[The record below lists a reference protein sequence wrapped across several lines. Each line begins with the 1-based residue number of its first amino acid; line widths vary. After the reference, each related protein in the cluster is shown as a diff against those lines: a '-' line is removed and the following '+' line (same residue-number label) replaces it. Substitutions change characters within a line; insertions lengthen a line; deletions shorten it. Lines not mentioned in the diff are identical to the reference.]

1 MIEIQEKKEVMT
13 EEKMRFEAEVSRL
26 LDIVVHSL
34 YSNKDIFLRE
44 LISNA
49 SDACDKLRYEAIA
62 NPDLLAG
69 DADFKVRL
77 LTDDVRNVLTIADNG
92 IGMNKEDLIDNLGTI
107 ANSGTAKF
115 LDAVAK
121 SDAPKDV
128 DLIGQ
133 FGVGFYSAFMVAG
146 KVDVVSKK
154 AGEDQAWKW
163 SSDGKGEY
171 TIAEAEMEGHG
182 TQITLHL
189 TDEYKEFTDEH
200 RLKHIVKT
208 YSDHIGIPVVLMKG
222 DGDET
227 LNEASALWT
236 RPKSEITEE
245 QYKEFYKHNSH
256 AFDDPWKTIHYRAE
270 GAIEYTGLLY
280 LPTMRPFDLY
290 EPQRKGHLKLYVR
303 KVFITEGADDLLP
316 PWLRFVSGVVD
327 SQDLP
332 LNVSREML
340 QHNPVLTKIKNGL
353 TKKILSELE
362 TAAKKDADGFETFW
376 ENFGAVVKEGLY
388 EDPSNRDRIL
398 KIAKFRSTKDDG
410 WTTLADYVERM
421 KDGQKAIYYI
431 SGEDIEALKRS
442 PQLEGFA
449 AKGIEVLLLTDPVD
463 EFWLPSVG
471 QFDEKDF
478 KSVTRGGADLNDVKA
493 DDKDDAKD
501 DKKDDAASDAS
512 LDALIASIKIALGDG
527 IKDVRESDRLTSSA
541 CCLIADETGMDLR
554 MERLMKQHNRVDQIS
569 PRILEINAK
578 HSLIK
583 KLSDIAIKDAKA
595 PILNDAALLLLD
607 QARILEGE
615 ALPDPVNFA
624 RRLDLIMEKGLGA

>member
-1 MIEIQEKKEVMT
+1 MT

-62 NPDLLAG
+62 KPDLLAG

-92 IGMNKEDLIDNLGTI
+92 IGMNKEDLVDNLGTI

-115 LDAVAK
+115 LDAVSK
-121 SDAPKDV
+121 SDNAKDV

-133 FGVGFYSAFMVAG
+133 FGVGFYSAFMVAN
-146 KVDVVSKK
+146 KVEVVSRK

-171 TIAEAEMEGHG
+171 TISEAEMEGRG

-189 TDEYKEFTDEH
+189 TDDNKEFTDEH
-200 RLKHIVKT
+200 RLRHIVKT

-236 RPKSEITEE
+236 RPKSEITDE
-245 QYKEFYKHNSH
+245 QYKEFYKHTSH
-256 AFDDPWKTIHYRAE
+256 AFDDPWKTIHYQAE

-290 EPQRKGHLKLYVR
+290 DPQRKGHLKLYVR
-303 KVFITEGADDLLP
+303 KVFITEGADELLP

-340 QHNPVLTKIKNGL
+340 QDHPLLTKIKNGL
-353 TKKILSELE
+353 TKKVLSELE
-362 TAAKKDADGFETFW
+362 TAAKKDAEGYETFW
-376 ENFGAVVKEGLY
+376 ENFGSVVKEGLY
-388 EDPSNRDRIL
+388 EDQTNRDRIL
-398 KIAKFRSTKDDG
+398 KLARFRSTHGDG

-431 SGEDIEALKRS
+431 SGEDIDALKRS

-463 EFWLPSVG
+463 EFWMPSVG
-471 QFDEKDF
+471 QFEEKDF
-478 KSVTRGGADLNDVKA
+478 KSVTRGGADLNDIKS
-493 DDKDDAKD
+493 DDKEADKD
-501 DKKDDAASDAS
+501 DKKEEDASDAS
-512 LDALIASIKIALGDG
+512 ALIAAIKLALGNG
-527 IKDVRESDRLTSSA
+527 VKDVRESDRLTSSA
-541 CCLIADETGMDLR
+541 CCLIADEMGMDLR
-554 MERLMKQHNRVDQIS
+554 MERLMKQHNRVDEIS
-569 PRILEINAK
+569 PRILEINPK

-583 KLSDIAIKDAKA
+583 KLSDIATKDAKA

-615 ALPDPVNFA
+615 ALPDPVSFA
-624 RRLDLIMEKGLGA
+624 RRLDLVMEKGLGA

>member
-1 MIEIQEKKEVMT
+1 MT

-62 NPDLLAG
+62 KPELLAG
-69 DADFKVRL
+69 DAEFKVRL
-77 LTDDVRNVLTIADNG
+77 LTDNVRNVLTIADNG
-92 IGMNKEDLIDNLGTI
+92 IGMNKEDLIENLGTI

-115 LDAVAK
+115 LEAASK
-121 SDAPKDV
+121 SENAKDV

-133 FGVGFYSAFMVAG
+133 FGVGFYSAFMVAN
-146 KVDVVSKK
+146 KVDVISKK

-163 SSDGKGEY
+163 SSGGKGEY
-171 TIAEAEMEGHG
+171 TIAEAEMETRG

-189 TDEYKEFTDEH
+189 TDEFKEFTDEH
-200 RLKHIVKT
+200 RLRHIVKT
-208 YSDHIGIPVVLMKG
+208 YSDHISIPVVLMKG

-227 LNEASALWT
+227 LNAASALWT
-236 RPKSEITEE
+236 RSKSDITDE
-245 QYKEFYKHNSH
+245 QYNEFYKQNSH

-290 EPQRKGHLKLYVR
+290 DPQRKGHLKLYVR

-353 TKKILSELE
+353 TKKVLSELE
-362 TAAKKDADGFETFW
+362 TAAKKDVEGFETFW
-376 ENFGAVVKEGLY
+376 DTFGSVVKEGLY
-388 EDPSNRDRIL
+388 EDQSNRDRIL
-398 KIAKFRSTKDDG
+398 KIAKFRSTKGDG

-421 KDGQKAIYYI
+421 KEGQKAIYYI
-431 SGEDIEALKRS
+431 SGEDVDALKRS

-463 EFWLPSVG
+463 EFWMPSVG

-478 KSVTRGGADLNDVKA
+478 KSVTRGGADLNDVKS

-512 LDALIASIKIALGDG
+512 VDALIASIKIALGTD
-527 IKDVRESDRLTSSA
+527 IKDVRESDRLTNSA
-541 CCLIADETGMDLR
+541 CCLIADEMGMDLR
-554 MERLMKQHNRVDQIS
+554 MERMMKQHNRVDQVS
-569 PRILEINAK
+569 PRILEINPK

-583 KLSDIAIKDAKA
+583 KLSDIAITDAKA
-595 PILNDAALLLLD
+595 PILHDAALLLLD

-615 ALPDPVNFA
+615 ALPDPVSFA
-624 RRLDLIMEKGLGA
+624 RRLDLIMEKGLAA

>member
-1 MIEIQEKKEVMT
+1 
-13 EEKMRFEAEVSRL
+13 MRFEAEVSRL

-62 NPDLLAG
+62 KPDLLAG

-77 LTDDVRNVLTIADNG
+77 LTDNVRNVLTIADNG
-92 IGMNKEDLIDNLGTI
+92 IGMNKEDLVENLGTI

-115 LDAVAK
+115 LDAVSK
-121 SDAPKDV
+121 SDNAKDV

-133 FGVGFYSAFMVAG
+133 FGVGFYSAFMVAN
-146 KVDVVSKK
+146 KVEVVSKK

-171 TIAEAEMEGHG
+171 TIAEAEMEGRG

-189 TDEYKEFTDEH
+189 TDDNKEFTDEH
-200 RLKHIVKT
+200 RLRHIVKT

-256 AFDDPWKTIHYRAE
+256 AFDDPWKTIHYQAE

-290 EPQRKGHLKLYVR
+290 DPQRKGHLKLYVR
-303 KVFITEGADDLLP
+303 KVFITDGADELLP

-340 QHNPVLTKIKNGL
+340 QDHPLLTKIKNGL
-353 TKKILSELE
+353 TKKVLSELE
-362 TAAKKDADGFETFW
+362 TAAKKDTKGYETFW
-376 ENFGAVVKEGLY
+376 ENFGSVVKEGLY
-388 EDPSNRDRIL
+388 EDQTNRDRIL
-398 KIAKFRSTKDDG
+398 KLARFRSTHGDG
-410 WTTLADYVERM
+410 WTTLSEYVERM
-421 KDGQKAIYYI
+421 KEGQKAIYYI
-431 SGEDIEALKRS
+431 SGEDIDALKRS

-463 EFWLPSVG
+463 EFWMPSVG
-471 QFDEKDF
+471 QFEEKDF
-478 KSVTRGGADLNDVKA
+478 KSVTRGGADLNDIKS
-493 DDKDDAKD
+493 DDKDADED
-501 DKKDDAASDAS
+501 DKKYDAKTDAS
-512 LDALIASIKIALGDG
+512 VDALIAAIKLALGKG
-527 IKDVRESDRLTSSA
+527 VKDVRESDRLTSSA
-541 CCLIADETGMDLR
+541 CCLIADEMGMDLR
-554 MERLMKQHNRVDQIS
+554 MERLMKQHNRVDEIS
-569 PRILEINAK
+569 PRILEINPK

-615 ALPDPVNFA
+615 ALPDPVSFA
-624 RRLDLIMEKGLGA
+624 RRLDLVMEKGLGA

>member
-1 MIEIQEKKEVMT
+1 MT

-62 NPDLLAG
+62 KPELLAG
-69 DADFKVRL
+69 DSEFKVRL
-77 LTDDVRNVLTIADNG
+77 LTDNVRNVLTIADNG
-92 IGMNKEDLIDNLGTI
+92 IGMNKTDLIENLGTI

-115 LDAVAK
+115 VEALSK
-121 SDAPKDV
+121 SDKAKDV

-146 KVDVVSKK
+146 QVDVVTKK

-189 TDEYKEFTDEH
+189 TDDFKEFTEEY
-200 RLKHIVKT
+200 RLRHIVKT
-208 YSDHIGIPVVLMKG
+208 YSDHIGIPVVLMKA
-222 DGDET
+222 DGNDET

-236 RPKSEITEE
+236 RPKSDITDE

-256 AFDDPWKTIHYRAE
+256 AFDDPWKTIHYQAE
-270 GAIEYTGLLY
+270 GAIEYTGLLF

-290 EPQRKGHLKLYVR
+290 DPARKGHLKLYVR

-332 LNVSREML
+332 LNISREML

-353 TKKILSELE
+353 TKKLLSELE
-362 TAAKKDADGFETFW
+362 TASNKDSKGFETFW
-376 ENFGAVVKEGLY
+376 ENFGSVVKEGLY
-388 EDPSNRDRIL
+388 EDYTNRDRIL
-398 KIAKFRSTKDDG
+398 KLARFRSTHSDG
-410 WTTLADYVERM
+410 WTTLADYVTRM

-431 SGEDIEALKRS
+431 SGEDVDALKRS

-471 QFDEKDF
+471 QFEEKDF
-478 KSVTRGGADLNDVKA
+478 KSVTRGGADLADVKS

-512 LDALIASIKIALGDG
+512 LDALIASIKIALGTS

-554 MERLMKQHNRVDQIS
+554 MERLMKQHNRVDEIS
-569 PRILEINAK
+569 PRILEINPK

-583 KLSDIAIKDAKA
+583 KLSDIAIKDAKT
-595 PILNDAALLLLD
+595 PILHDAALLLLD

-615 ALPDPVNFA
+615 ALPDPVSFA
-624 RRLDLIMEKGLGA
+624 RRLDLVMEKGLGS

>member
-1 MIEIQEKKEVMT
+1 MT

-34 YSNKDIFLRE
+34 YSNKEIFLRE

-62 NPDLLAG
+62 QPDLISG
-69 DADFKVRL
+69 DPDFKVRL
-77 LTDDVRNVLTIADNG
+77 MTDNVRHVLTVIDNG
-92 IGMNKEDLIDNLGTI
+92 IGMNREELVDNLGTI

-115 LDAVAK
+115 IDALGKSGDAK
-121 SDAPKDV
+121 KSV

-133 FGVGFYSAFMVAG
+133 FGVGFYSAFMVAD
-146 KVDVVSKK
+146 KVEVLTKK

-163 SSDGKGEY
+163 TSDGKGEY
-171 TIAEAEMEGHG
+171 TIAEAEMEGRG

-189 TDEYKEFTDEH
+189 GEESKDFTDEH
-200 RLKHIVKT
+200 RLRHIVKT
-208 YSDHIGIPVVLMKG
+208 YSDHIGIPVVLMKA
-222 DGDET
+222 DGEDET

-236 RPKSEITEE
+236 RPKSEITDE
-245 QYKEFYKHNSH
+245 QYAEFYKHNSH
-256 AFDDPWKTIHYRAE
+256 AFDEPWKTIHYQAE

-280 LPTMRPFDLY
+280 VPTMRPFDLY
-290 EPQRKGHLKLYVR
+290 DPARKGHLKLYVR
-303 KVFITEGADDLLP
+303 KVFITEDTDELLP

-340 QHNPVLTKIKNGL
+340 QHHPLLTKIKNGL
-353 TKKILSELE
+353 TKKLLSELE
-362 TAAKKDADGFETFW
+362 SSAKKDEKGYETFW
-376 ENFGAVVKEGLY
+376 DTFGAVLKEGLY
-388 EDPSNRDRIL
+388 EDFTYRDRIL
-398 KIAKFRSTKDDG
+398 KLARFRSSKVDG
-410 WTTLADYVERM
+410 WTSLADYVERM

-431 SGEDIEALKRS
+431 SGEDIDALKRS
-442 PQLEGFA
+442 PQLEGFD
-449 AKGIEVLLLTDPVD
+449 AKGVEVLLLTDPVD

-471 QFDEKDF
+471 QFDEKEF
-478 KSVTRGGADLNDVKA
+478 KSVTRGGADLNDIATDDKA
-493 DDKDDAKD
+493 DEDK
-501 DKKDDAASDAS
+501 DKKDDSASDAS
-512 LDALIASIKIALGDG
+512 LDALIASIKIALGEG

-554 MERLMKQHNRVDQIS
+554 MERLMKQHNRVDAVS
-569 PRILEINAK
+569 PRILEINPK

-583 KLSDIAIKDAKA
+583 KLGELALKDAKA
-595 PILNDAALLLLD
+595 PVLNDAALLLLD

-615 ALPDPVNFA
+615 ALPDPVAFA
-624 RRLDLIMEKGLGA
+624 RRLDLVMEKGLGA

>member
-1 MIEIQEKKEVMT
+1 MT

-62 NPDLLAG
+62 KPELLAG
-69 DADFKVRL
+69 DAEFKVRL
-77 LTDDVRNVLTIADNG
+77 LTDNVRNVLTIADNG
-92 IGMNKEDLIDNLGTI
+92 IGMNKEDLIENLGTI

-115 LDAVAK
+115 LEAASK
-121 SDAPKDV
+121 SENAKDV

-133 FGVGFYSAFMVAG
+133 FGVGFYSAFMVAS
-146 KVDVVSKK
+146 KVDVISKK

-171 TIAEAEMEGHG
+171 TIAEAEMETRG

-189 TDEYKEFTDEH
+189 TDEFKEFTDEH
-200 RLKHIVKT
+200 RLRHIVKT
-208 YSDHIGIPVVLMKG
+208 YSDHISIPVVLMKG

-227 LNEASALWT
+227 LNAASALWT
-236 RPKSEITEE
+236 RSKSDITDE
-245 QYKEFYKHNSH
+245 QYNEFYKQNSH

-290 EPQRKGHLKLYVR
+290 DPQRKGHLKLYVR

-353 TKKILSELE
+353 TKKVLSELE
-362 TAAKKDADGFETFW
+362 TAAKKDVEGFETFW
-376 ENFGAVVKEGLY
+376 DTFGSVVKEGLY
-388 EDPSNRDRIL
+388 EDQSNRDRIL
-398 KIAKFRSTKDDG
+398 KIAKFRSTKGDG

-421 KDGQKAIYYI
+421 KEGQKAIYYI
-431 SGEDIEALKRS
+431 SGEDVDALKRS

-463 EFWLPSVG
+463 EFWMPSVG

-478 KSVTRGGADLNDVKA
+478 KSVTRGGADLNEVKS

-512 LDALIASIKIALGDG
+512 VDALIASIKIALGTD
-527 IKDVRESDRLTSSA
+527 IKDVRESDRLTNSA
-541 CCLIADETGMDLR
+541 CCLIADEMGMDLR
-554 MERLMKQHNRVDQIS
+554 MERMMKQHNRVDQVS
-569 PRILEINAK
+569 PRILEINPK

-583 KLSDIAIKDAKA
+583 KLSEIAITDAKA
-595 PILNDAALLLLD
+595 PILHDAALLLLD

-615 ALPDPVNFA
+615 ALPDPVSFA

>member
-1 MIEIQEKKEVMT
+1 
-13 EEKMRFEAEVSRL
+13 
-26 LDIVVHSL
+26 
-34 YSNKDIFLRE
+34 
-44 LISNA
+44 
-49 SDACDKLRYEAIA
+49 
-62 NPDLLAG
+62 
-69 DADFKVRL
+69 
-77 LTDDVRNVLTIADNG
+77 
-92 IGMNKEDLIDNLGTI
+92 
-107 ANSGTAKF
+107 
-115 LDAVAK
+115 
-121 SDAPKDV
+121 
-128 DLIGQ
+128 
-133 FGVGFYSAFMVAG
+133 
-146 KVDVVSKK
+146 
-154 AGEDQAWKW
+154 
-163 SSDGKGEY
+163 
-171 TIAEAEMEGHG
+171 MEGHG

-189 TDEYKEFTDEH
+189 TDDFKEFTEEY
-200 RLKHIVKT
+200 RLRHIVKT
-208 YSDHIGIPVVLMKG
+208 YSDHIGIPVVLMKA

-236 RPKSEITEE
+236 RPKSEVTEE

-256 AFDDPWKTIHYRAE
+256 AFDDPWKTIHYQAE

-290 EPQRKGHLKLYVR
+290 DPQRKGHLKLYVR
-303 KVFITEGADDLLP
+303 KVFITEGADELLP

-353 TKKILSELE
+353 TKKVLSELE
-362 TAAKKDADGFETFW
+362 TAAKKDAEGFDTFW

-388 EDPSNRDRIL
+388 EDQSNRARIL
-398 KIAKFRSTKDDG
+398 KIAKFRSTHGDG
-410 WTTLADYVERM
+410 WTTLSEYVERM
-421 KDGQKAIYYI
+421 KEGQKAIYYI

-463 EFWLPSVG
+463 EFWMPSVG
-471 QFDEKDF
+471 QFEEKDF
-478 KSVTRGGADLNDVKA
+478 KSVTRGGADLNDVKS

-512 LDALIASIKIALGDG
+512 LDALIASIKIALGTG
-527 IKDVRESDRLTSSA
+527 VKDVRESDRLTSSA

-554 MERLMKQHNRVDQIS
+554 MERLMKQHNRVDEIS
-569 PRILEINAK
+569 PRILEINPK

-595 PILNDAALLLLD
+595 PILNDAAQLLLD

-615 ALPDPVNFA
+615 ALPDPVSFA

>member
-1 MIEIQEKKEVMT
+1 MT

-62 NPDLLAG
+62 NPELLAG

-77 LTDDVRNVLTIADNG
+77 LTDNVRNVLTIADNG
-92 IGMNKEDLIDNLGTI
+92 IGMNKEDLIENLGTI

-146 KVDVVSKK
+146 TVEVVSKK

-189 TDEYKEFTDEH
+189 TDEFKEFTDEH

-208 YSDHIGIPVVLMKG
+208 YSDHIGIPVVLMKA

-362 TAAKKDADGFETFW
+362 TAAKKDAEGFETFW

-388 EDPSNRDRIL
+388 EDQSNRDRIL

-410 WTTLADYVERM
+410 WTTLADYVARM

-431 SGEDIEALKRS
+431 SGEDIDALKRS

-471 QFDEKDF
+471 QFEEKDF

-493 DDKDDAKD
+493 DDSEDDKD
-501 DKKDDAASDAS
+501 DKKDDAATGAS
-512 LDALIASIKIALGDG
+512 LDALIASIKIALGTG
-527 IKDVRESDRLTSSA
+527 VKDVQESDRLTSSA

-554 MERLMKQHNRVDQIS
+554 MERLMKQHNRVDEIS
-569 PRILEINAK
+569 PRILEINPK

-583 KLSDIAIKDAKA
+583 KLSDIAIKDAKD
-595 PILNDAALLLLD
+595 PILNDAAQLLLD

-615 ALPDPVNFA
+615 ALPDPVAFA
-624 RRLDLIMEKGLGA
+624 RRLDSVMEKGLGS

>member
-1 MIEIQEKKEVMT
+1 MT

-62 NPDLLAG
+62 KPDLLAG

-77 LTDDVRNVLTIADNG
+77 LTDNVRNVLTIADNG
-92 IGMNKEDLIDNLGTI
+92 IGMNKEDLVENLGTI

-115 LDAVAK
+115 LDAVSK
-121 SDAPKDV
+121 SDNAKDV

-133 FGVGFYSAFMVAG
+133 FGVGFYSAFMVAN
-146 KVDVVSKK
+146 KVEVVSRK
-154 AGEDQAWKW
+154 AGDDQAWKW

-171 TIAEAEMEGHG
+171 TIAEAEMEGRG

-189 TDEYKEFTDEH
+189 TDDNKEFTDEH
-200 RLKHIVKT
+200 RLRHIVKT

-245 QYKEFYKHNSH
+245 QYKEFYKHTSH
-256 AFDDPWKTIHYRAE
+256 AFDDPWKTIHYQAE

-290 EPQRKGHLKLYVR
+290 DPQRKGHLKLYVR
-303 KVFITEGADDLLP
+303 KVFITEGANELLP

-340 QHNPVLTKIKNGL
+340 QDHPLLTKIKNGL
-353 TKKILSELE
+353 TKKVLSELE
-362 TAAKKDADGFETFW
+362 TAAKKDAEGYETFW
-376 ENFGAVVKEGLY
+376 ENFGSVVKEGLY
-388 EDPSNRDRIL
+388 EDQTNRDRIL
-398 KIAKFRSTKDDG
+398 KLARFRSTHGDG

-431 SGEDIEALKRS
+431 SGEDIDALKRS

-463 EFWLPSVG
+463 EFWMPSVG
-471 QFDEKDF
+471 QFDGKDF
-478 KSVTRGGADLNDVKA
+478 KSVTRGGADLNDIKS

-501 DKKDDAASDAS
+501 EKKDDAANEAS
-512 LDALIASIKIALGDG
+512 VSALIAAIKVALGNG
-527 IKDVRESDRLTSSA
+527 VKDVRESDRLTSSA
-541 CCLIADETGMDLR
+541 CCLIADEMGMDLR
-554 MERLMKQHNRVDQIS
+554 MERLMKQHNRVDEIS
-569 PRILEINAK
+569 PRILEINPK

-583 KLSDIAIKDAKA
+583 KLSDIAAKDAKA
-595 PILNDAALLLLD
+595 PILHDAALLLLD

-615 ALPDPVNFA
+615 ALPDPVSFA
-624 RRLDLIMEKGLGA
+624 RRLDTVMEKGL

>member
-1 MIEIQEKKEVMT
+1 MT

-62 NPDLLAG
+62 KPDLLAG

-77 LTDDVRNVLTIADNG
+77 LTDNVRNVLTIADNG
-92 IGMNKEDLIDNLGTI
+92 IGMNKEDLVENLGTI

-115 LDAVAK
+115 LDAVSK
-121 SDAPKDV
+121 SENAKDV

-133 FGVGFYSAFMVAG
+133 FGVGFYSAFMVAN
-146 KVDVVSKK
+146 KVEVVSRK

-171 TIAEAEMEGHG
+171 TITDAEMEGRG

-189 TDEYKEFTDEH
+189 TDDNKEFTDEH
-200 RLKHIVKT
+200 RLRHIVKT

-227 LNEASALWT
+227 LNAASALWT

-256 AFDDPWKTIHYRAE
+256 AFDDPWKTIHYQAE

-290 EPQRKGHLKLYVR
+290 DPQRKGHLKLYVR
-303 KVFITEGADDLLP
+303 KVFITEGADELLP

-340 QHNPVLTKIKNGL
+340 QDHPLLTKIKNGL
-353 TKKILSELE
+353 TKKVLSELE
-362 TAAKKDADGFETFW
+362 SAAKKDTEGYEAFW
-376 ENFGAVVKEGLY
+376 ENFGSVVKEGLY
-388 EDPSNRDRIL
+388 EDQTNRDRIL
-398 KIAKFRSTKDDG
+398 KLARFRSTHGDG
-410 WTTLADYVERM
+410 WTTLAEYVERM

-431 SGEDIEALKRS
+431 SGEDIDALKRS

-463 EFWLPSVG
+463 EFWMPSVG
-471 QFDEKDF
+471 QFEEKDF
-478 KSVTRGGADLNDVKA
+478 KSVTRGGADLNDIKS
-493 DDKDDAKD
+493 DDKDADKD
-501 DKKDDAASDAS
+501 DKKDDDAASDAS
-512 LDALIASIKIALGDG
+512 VDALIAAIKLALGTG

-541 CCLIADETGMDLR
+541 CCLIADEMGMDLR
-554 MERLMKQHNRVDQIS
+554 MERLMKQHNRVDEVS
-569 PRILEINAK
+569 PRILEINPK

-615 ALPDPVNFA
+615 ALPDPVSFA
-624 RRLDLIMEKGLGA
+624 RRLDLVMEKGLGA

>member
-1 MIEIQEKKEVMT
+1 MFELQEKQEVMT

-62 NPDLLAG
+62 KPELLAG
-69 DADFKVRL
+69 DAEFKVRL
-77 LTDDVRNVLTIADNG
+77 LTDNVRNVLTIADNG
-92 IGMNKEDLIDNLGTI
+92 IGMNKEDLVENLGTI

-115 LDAVAK
+115 LDAVSK
-121 SDAPKDV
+121 SENAKDV

-133 FGVGFYSAFMVAG
+133 FGVGFYSAFMVAN
-146 KVDVVSKK
+146 KVEVVSRK
-154 AGEDQAWKW
+154 AGDDQAWKW

-171 TIAEAEMEGHG
+171 TISEAEMEGRG

-189 TDEYKEFTDEH
+189 SDDNKEFTDEH
-200 RLKHIVKT
+200 RLRHIVKT

-245 QYKEFYKHNSH
+245 QYKEFYKHTSH
-256 AFDDPWKTIHYRAE
+256 AFDDPWKTIHYQAE

-290 EPQRKGHLKLYVR
+290 DPQRKGHLKLYVR
-303 KVFITEGADDLLP
+303 KVFITEGADELLP

-340 QHNPVLTKIKNGL
+340 QDHPLLTKIKNGL
-353 TKKILSELE
+353 TKKVLSELE
-362 TAAKKDADGFETFW
+362 TAAKKDPEGYETFW
-376 ENFGAVVKEGLY
+376 ENFGSVVKEGLY
-388 EDPSNRDRIL
+388 EDQTNRDRIL
-398 KIAKFRSTKDDG
+398 KLARFRSTHGDG

-421 KDGQKAIYYI
+421 KEGQKAIYYI
-431 SGEDIEALKRS
+431 SGEDIDALKRS

-463 EFWLPSVG
+463 EFWMPSVG
-471 QFDEKDF
+471 QFDGKNF
-478 KSVTRGGADLNDVKA
+478 KSVTRGGADLNDIKS
-493 DDKDDAKD
+493 DDKDADKD
-501 DKKDDAASDAS
+501 DKKDEDASDAS
-512 LDALIASIKIALGDG
+512 ALIAAIKVALGDG

-541 CCLIADETGMDLR
+541 CCLIADEMGMDLR
-554 MERLMKQHNRVDQIS
+554 MERLMKQHNRVDEVS
-569 PRILEINAK
+569 PRILEINPK

-583 KLSDIAIKDAKA
+583 KLSDIATKDAKA

-615 ALPDPVNFA
+615 ALPDPVSFA
-624 RRLDLIMEKGLGA
+624 RRLDLVMEKGLGA

>member
-1 MIEIQEKKEVMT
+1 MT

-62 NPDLLAG
+62 NPELLAG

-77 LTDDVRNVLTIADNG
+77 LTDNVRNVLTIADNG
-92 IGMNKEDLIDNLGTI
+92 IGMNKEDLIENLGTI

-146 KVDVVSKK
+146 TVEVVSKK

-189 TDEYKEFTDEH
+189 TDEFKEFTDEH

-208 YSDHIGIPVVLMKG
+208 YSDHIGIPVVLMKA

-280 LPTMRPFDLY
+280 VPTMRPFDLY

-362 TAAKKDADGFETFW
+362 TAAKKDAEGFETFW

-388 EDPSNRDRIL
+388 EDQSNRDRIL

-410 WTTLADYVERM
+410 WTTLADYVARM
-421 KDGQKAIYYI
+421 KEGQKAIYYI
-431 SGEDIEALKRS
+431 SGEDIDALKRS

-471 QFDEKDF
+471 QFEEKDF

-493 DDKDDAKD
+493 DDSEDDKD
-501 DKKDDAASDAS
+501 DKKDDAATGAS
-512 LDALIASIKIALGDG
+512 LDALIASIKIALGTG
-527 IKDVRESDRLTSSA
+527 VKDVQESDRLTSSA

-554 MERLMKQHNRVDQIS
+554 MERLMKQHNRVDEIS
-569 PRILEINAK
+569 PRILEINPK

-583 KLSDIAIKDAKA
+583 KLSDIAIKDAKD
-595 PILNDAALLLLD
+595 PILNDAAQLLLD

-615 ALPDPVNFA
+615 ALPDPVAFA
-624 RRLDLIMEKGLGA
+624 RRLDSVMEKGLGS

>member
-1 MIEIQEKKEVMT
+1 MT

-62 NPDLLAG
+62 KPELLAG
-69 DADFKVRL
+69 DAEFKVRL
-77 LTDDVRNVLTIADNG
+77 LTDNVRNVLTIADNG
-92 IGMNKEDLIDNLGTI
+92 IGMNKADLIDNLGTI

-115 LDAVAK
+115 LDAVSK
-121 SDAPKDV
+121 SDNAKDV

-133 FGVGFYSAFMVAG
+133 FGVGFYSAFMVASQ
-146 KVDVVSKK
+146 VDVLSKK

-171 TIAEAEMEGHG
+171 TVAEAEMEGHG

-189 TDEYKEFTDEH
+189 TDEFKEFTEEY
-200 RLKHIVKT
+200 RLRHIVKT
-208 YSDHIGIPVVLMKG
+208 YSDHIGIPVVLMKA

-236 RPKSEITEE
+236 RPKSEVTDE

-256 AFDDPWKTIHYRAE
+256 AFDDPWKTIHYQAE

-290 EPQRKGHLKLYVR
+290 DPQRKGHLKLYVR
-303 KVFITEGADDLLP
+303 KVFITEGADELLP

-353 TKKILSELE
+353 TKKVLSELE
-362 TAAKKDADGFETFW
+362 TAAKKDGEGFDKFWETF
-376 ENFGAVVKEGLY
+376 GSVVKEGLY
-388 EDPSNRDRIL
+388 EDQSNRDRIL
-398 KIAKFRSTKDDG
+398 KIAKFRSTKGDG
-410 WTTLADYVERM
+410 WTTLAEYVERM
-421 KDGQKAIYYI
+421 KEGQKAIYYI
-431 SGEDIEALKRS
+431 SGEDIDALKRS

-463 EFWLPSVG
+463 EFWMPSVG
-471 QFDEKDF
+471 CRPQ
-478 KSVTRGGADLNDVKA
+478 
-493 DDKDDAKD
+493 
-501 DKKDDAASDAS
+501 
-512 LDALIASIKIALGDG
+512 
-527 IKDVRESDRLTSSA
+527 
-541 CCLIADETGMDLR
+541 
-554 MERLMKQHNRVDQIS
+554 
-569 PRILEINAK
+569 
-578 HSLIK
+578 
-583 KLSDIAIKDAKA
+583 
-595 PILNDAALLLLD
+595 
-607 QARILEGE
+607 
-615 ALPDPVNFA
+615 
-624 RRLDLIMEKGLGA
+624 

>member
-1 MIEIQEKKEVMT
+1 MT

-62 NPDLLAG
+62 KPDLLAG

-77 LTDDVRNVLTIADNG
+77 LTDNVRNVLTIADNG
-92 IGMNKEDLIDNLGTI
+92 IGMNKEDLVENLGTI

-115 LDAVAK
+115 LEAVSK
-121 SDAPKDV
+121 SDNAKDV

-133 FGVGFYSAFMVAG
+133 FGVGFYSAFMVAN
-146 KVDVVSKK
+146 KVEVVSRK

-171 TIAEAEMEGHG
+171 TISEAEMEGRG

-189 TDEYKEFTDEH
+189 TDDNKEFTDEH
-200 RLKHIVKT
+200 RLRHIVKT

-256 AFDDPWKTIHYRAE
+256 AFDDPWKTIHYQAE

-290 EPQRKGHLKLYVR
+290 DPQRKGHLKLYVR
-303 KVFITEGADDLLP
+303 KVFITEGADELLP

-340 QHNPVLTKIKNGL
+340 QDHPLLTKIKNGL
-353 TKKILSELE
+353 TKKVLSELE
-362 TAAKKDADGFETFW
+362 TAAKKDSEGYETFW

-388 EDPSNRDRIL
+388 EDLTNRDRIL
-398 KIAKFRSTKDDG
+398 KLARFRSTHGDG

-421 KDGQKAIYYI
+421 KEGQKAIYYI
-431 SGEDIEALKRS
+431 SGEDIDALKRS

-463 EFWLPSVG
+463 EFWMPSVG
-471 QFDEKDF
+471 QFDGKDF
-478 KSVTRGGADLNDVKA
+478 KSVTRGGADLNDIKS
-493 DDKDDAKD
+493 DDKE
-501 DKKDDAASDAS
+501 DDAASDAS
-512 LDALIASIKIALGDG
+512 IDALIAAIKLALGTG
-527 IKDVRESDRLTSSA
+527 VKDVRESDRLTSSA
-541 CCLIADETGMDLR
+541 CCLIADEMGMDLR
-554 MERLMKQHNRVDQIS
+554 MERLMKQHNRVDEIS
-569 PRILEINAK
+569 PRILEINPK

-583 KLSDIAIKDAKA
+583 KLSDIATKDAKA

-615 ALPDPVNFA
+615 ALPDPVSFA
-624 RRLDLIMEKGLGA
+624 RRLDLVMEKGLGA

>member
-1 MIEIQEKKEVMT
+1 MT

-62 NPDLLAG
+62 KPDLLAG

-77 LTDDVRNVLTIADNG
+77 LTDNVRNVLTIADNG
-92 IGMNKEDLIDNLGTI
+92 IGMNKEDLVENLGTI

-115 LDAVAK
+115 LDAVSK
-121 SDAPKDV
+121 SDNAKDV

-133 FGVGFYSAFMVAG
+133 FGVGFYSAFMVAS
-146 KVDVVSKK
+146 KVEVVSRK
-154 AGEDQAWKW
+154 AGDDQAWKW

-171 TIAEAEMEGHG
+171 TIAEAEMEGRG

-189 TDEYKEFTDEH
+189 TDDNKEFTDEH
-200 RLKHIVKT
+200 RLRHIVKT

-245 QYKEFYKHNSH
+245 QYKEFYKHTSH
-256 AFDDPWKTIHYRAE
+256 AFDDPWKTIHYQAE

-290 EPQRKGHLKLYVR
+290 DPQRKGHLKLYVR
-303 KVFITEGADDLLP
+303 KVFITEGANELLP

-340 QHNPVLTKIKNGL
+340 QDHPLLTKIKNGL
-353 TKKILSELE
+353 TKKVLSELE
-362 TAAKKDADGFETFW
+362 TAAKKDAEGYETFW
-376 ENFGAVVKEGLY
+376 ENFGSVVKEGLY
-388 EDPSNRDRIL
+388 EDQTNRDRIL
-398 KIAKFRSTKDDG
+398 KLARFRSTHGDG

-431 SGEDIEALKRS
+431 SGEDIDALKRS

-463 EFWLPSVG
+463 EFWMPSVG
-471 QFDEKDF
+471 QFDGKDF
-478 KSVTRGGADLNDVKA
+478 KSVTRGGADLNDIKS
-493 DDKDDAKD
+493 DDKDDTKD
-501 DKKDDAASDAS
+501 EKKDDAANEAS
-512 LDALIASIKIALGDG
+512 VSALIAAIKVALGTG
-527 IKDVRESDRLTSSA
+527 VKDVRESDRLTSSA
-541 CCLIADETGMDLR
+541 CCLIADEMGMDLR
-554 MERLMKQHNRVDQIS
+554 MERLMKQHNRVDEIS
-569 PRILEINAK
+569 PRILEINPK

-583 KLSDIAIKDAKA
+583 KLSDIATKDAKA
-595 PILNDAALLLLD
+595 PILHDAALLLLD

-615 ALPDPVNFA
+615 ALPDPVSFA
-624 RRLDLIMEKGLGA
+624 RRLDLVMEKGLGA

>member
-1 MIEIQEKKEVMT
+1 MT

-62 NPDLLAG
+62 NPELLAG

-77 LTDDVRNVLTIADNG
+77 LTDNVRNVLTIADNG
-92 IGMNKEDLIDNLGTI
+92 IGMNKEDLIENLGTI

-146 KVDVVSKK
+146 TVEVVSKK

-189 TDEYKEFTDEH
+189 TDEFKEFTDEH

-208 YSDHIGIPVVLMKG
+208 YSDHIGIPVVLMKA

-280 LPTMRPFDLY
+280 VPTMRPFDLY

-362 TAAKKDADGFETFW
+362 TAAKKDAEGFETFW

-388 EDPSNRDRIL
+388 EDQSNRDRIL

-410 WTTLADYVERM
+410 WTTLADYVSRM

-431 SGEDIEALKRS
+431 SGEDIDALKRS

-471 QFDEKDF
+471 QFEEKDF

-493 DDKDDAKD
+493 DDSEDDKD
-501 DKKDDAASDAS
+501 DKKDDAATGAS
-512 LDALIASIKIALGDG
+512 LDALIASIKIALGTG
-527 IKDVRESDRLTSSA
+527 VKDVQESDRLTSSA

-554 MERLMKQHNRVDQIS
+554 MERLMKQHNRVDEIS
-569 PRILEINAK
+569 PRILEINPK

-583 KLSDIAIKDAKA
+583 KLSDIAIKDAKD
-595 PILNDAALLLLD
+595 PILNDAAQLLLD

-615 ALPDPVNFA
+615 ALPDPVAFA
-624 RRLDLIMEKGLGA
+624 RRLDSVMEKGLGS

>member
-1 MIEIQEKKEVMT
+1 MT

-62 NPDLLAG
+62 NPELLAG

-77 LTDDVRNVLTIADNG
+77 LTDNVRNVLTIADNG
-92 IGMNKEDLIDNLGTI
+92 IGMNKEDLIENLGTI

-146 KVDVVSKK
+146 TVEVVSKK

-189 TDEYKEFTDEH
+189 TDEFKEFTDEH

-208 YSDHIGIPVVLMKG
+208 YSDHIGIPVVLMKA

-256 AFDDPWKTIHYRAE
+256 AFDEPWKTIHYRAE

-280 LPTMRPFDLY
+280 VPTMRPFDLY

-362 TAAKKDADGFETFW
+362 TAAKKDAEGFETFW

-388 EDPSNRDRIL
+388 EDQSNRDRIL

-410 WTTLADYVERM
+410 WTTLADYVSRM

-431 SGEDIEALKRS
+431 SGEDIDALKRS

-471 QFDEKDF
+471 QFEEKDF

-493 DDKDDAKD
+493 DESEDDKD
-501 DKKDDAASDAS
+501 DKKDDAATGAS
-512 LDALIASIKIALGDG
+512 LDALIASIKIALGTG
-527 IKDVRESDRLTSSA
+527 VKDVQESDRLTSSA

-554 MERLMKQHNRVDQIS
+554 MERLMKQHNRVDEIS
-569 PRILEINAK
+569 PRILEINPK

-583 KLSDIAIKDAKA
+583 KLSDIAIKDAKD
-595 PILNDAALLLLD
+595 PILNDAAQLLLD

-615 ALPDPVNFA
+615 ALPDPVAFA
-624 RRLDLIMEKGLGA
+624 RRLDSVMEKGLGS

>member
-1 MIEIQEKKEVMT
+1 MT

-62 NPDLLAG
+62 KPELLAG
-69 DADFKVRL
+69 DAEFKVRL
-77 LTDDVRNVLTIADNG
+77 LTDNVRNVLTIADNG
-92 IGMNKEDLIDNLGTI
+92 IGMNKEDLIENLGTI

-115 LDAVAK
+115 LEAASK
-121 SDAPKDV
+121 SDNAKDV

-133 FGVGFYSAFMVAG
+133 FGVGFYSAFMVAS

-154 AGEDQAWKW
+154 AGDDQAWKW

-171 TIAEAEMEGHG
+171 TIAEAEMEGRG

-189 TDEYKEFTDEH
+189 TDDFKEFTDEH
-200 RLKHIVKT
+200 RLRHIVKT

-227 LNEASALWT
+227 LNAASALWT
-236 RPKSEITEE
+236 RPKSDITEE
-245 QYKEFYKHNSH
+245 QYKEFYKQNSH
-256 AFDDPWKTIHYRAE
+256 AFDDPWKTIHYQAE

-290 EPQRKGHLKLYVR
+290 DPQRKGHLKLYVR

-353 TKKILSELE
+353 TKKLLSELE
-362 TAAKKDADGFETFW
+362 TAAKKDVEGFETFW
-376 ENFGAVVKEGLY
+376 ETFGSVVKEGLY
-388 EDPSNRDRIL
+388 EDQSNRDRIL
-398 KIAKFRSTKDDG
+398 KIAKFRSTKGDG

-421 KDGQKAIYYI
+421 KEGQKAIYYI
-431 SGEDIEALKRS
+431 SGEDIDALKRS

-463 EFWLPSVG
+463 EFWMPSVG

-478 KSVTRGGADLNDVKA
+478 KSVTRGGADLNDVKS

-512 LDALIASIKIALGDG
+512 VDALIASIKIALGTD
-527 IKDVRESDRLTSSA
+527 IKDVRESDRLTNSA
-541 CCLIADETGMDLR
+541 CCLIADEMGMDLR
-554 MERLMKQHNRVDQIS
+554 MERMMKQHNRVDHIS
-569 PRILEINAK
+569 PRILEINPK

-583 KLSDIAIKDAKA
+583 KLSDVAIKDAKA
-595 PILNDAALLLLD
+595 PILHDAALLLLD

-615 ALPDPVNFA
+615 ALPDPVSFA